1 MSRILFDKVAVAFQD
16 TPVLMAAMVI
26 NVLVLSG
33 FWFTL
38 GKISDAAARRDAM
51 LEKCIGNIVK

>member
-1 MSRILFDKVAVAFQD
+1 MTRIFDKVAFAFQD

-26 NVLVLSG
+26 NVIVFTG

-38 GKISDAAARRDAM
+38 GKIGDAASRRDAM
-51 LEKCIGNIVK
+51 LEKCIATIVK